1 MGLEPMESLLEGL
14 EERLSKGIAPLPITR
29 VQLTGSK
36 MERFPPPE
44 ADWLVEAGEKMAEL
58 YIRYADKT
66 DGALVSDV
74 RPGLTQAKS
83 PWNLALVNEEIM
95 RRQQPAE
102 QTQNDQPTMMTGMLQ
117 FGRGAQWLT
126 KEPPLQKQG
135 PVWQG
140 NAEKILDLLVQ
151 SSPLGFRSRVREKLM
166 RSIKELAVN
175 NIIDEAIVLQ
185 AAKIVTPKP
194 FLAIAMRTIKPFL
207 MDL

>member
-14 EERLSKGIAPLPITR
+14 EERLSQGIAPLTLTR

-36 MERFPPPE
+36 MERLPPPE
-44 ADWLVEAGEKMAEL
+44 ADWLVEAAEKIAEL
-58 YIRYADKT
+58 YMRYADRT
-66 DGALVSDV
+66 DGALVSDM
-74 RPGLTQAKS
+74 RPGLTQAHS

-102 QTQNDQPTMMTGMLQ
+102 QTQNDQPTLMDGMLQ

-126 KEPPLQKQG
+126 KEPPQQEKQ

-151 SSPLGFRSRVREKLM
+151 SSPLGFRSRVREKLV
-166 RSIKELAVN
+166 RAIKDLAAN
-175 NIIDEAIVLQ
+175 NIIDEDTVVQ

-194 FLAIAMRTIKPFL
+194 FLAIAMRNVKPYL
-207 MDL
+207 KDQ